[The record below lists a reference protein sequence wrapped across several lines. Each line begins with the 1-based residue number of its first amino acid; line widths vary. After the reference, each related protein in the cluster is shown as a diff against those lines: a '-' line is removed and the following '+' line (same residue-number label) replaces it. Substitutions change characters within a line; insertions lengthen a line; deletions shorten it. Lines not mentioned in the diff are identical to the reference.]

1 MKYNG
6 VIGFAIFFAIWSLI
20 SHLGII
26 NSLFIASPESSV
38 EKLVTMLV
46 SGNLLPDISITLGRM
61 FLGLAIGAAIGIP
74 SGILFGASKKLYDLC
89 FPLIDAI
96 RSVPAT
102 ALFVLFILAF
112 GIEFGKVA
120 VVVFGTSLL
129 IVVNA
134 MYGVQHSSKTRI
146 ALAKTFGASQTVI
159 FRKIIFFEALPHIF
173 VGLRL
178 AISLSLVLVIVTEM
192 FLGTTLGLG
201 VRIFNAGELYNTSE
215 MYGEIILTGVIGYSL
230 NKATSYFEKRFVHWA
245 GK

>member
-1 MKYNG
+1 MRYKG
-6 VIGFAIFFAIWSLI
+6 AIGFAIFFGIWSLI

-26 NSLFIASPESSV
+26 NHIFLASPESSV
-38 EKLVTMLV
+38 ASLAYLLGT
-46 SGNLLPDISITLGRM
+46 GNLVPDLAFTLGRM
-61 FLGLAIGAAIGIP
+61 FLGLFIGAAIGIP
-74 SGILFGASKKLYDLC
+74 AGILLGYSKKLYDLC
-89 FPLIDAI
+89 FPLIDAV

-120 VVVFGTSLL
+120 VVIFGTSLL

-146 ALAKTFGASQTVI
+146 ALAKTFGASQITI
-159 FRKIIFFEALPHIF
+159 FKKIIFYEALPHIF

-192 FLGTTLGLG
+192 FLGTNLGLG
-201 VRIFNAGELYNTSE
+201 ARIFNAGELYNAPE
-215 MYGEIILTGVIGYSL
+215 MYGEIILTGIIGYSL
-230 NKATSYFEKRFVHWA
+230 NKVTVYL
-245 GK
+245 